1 MKHKINEKV
10 DNGYSLDLGKVIDDS
25 FEIFKKTFLIS
36 GLGYLLVGIVM
47 AVLYFF
53 LFIVVFGV
61 ADMANFVVE
70 LEVMKTT
77 SAYIVGMLGFT
88 VVYTAL
94 IAPLNAG
101 FLKLCYLAKK
111 NQTLEIGAIFEYYKG
126 KYAKDI
132 IVGSIIISFA
142 AVSLSTLFDLVGLS
156 FLGLIVQLI
165 LTWFTILFLPLVIFG
180 NQNFG
185 EAIEKSVKLVAKQP
199 FHIFVAL
206 VIAIIGVLLGIIAL
220 CIGILFT
227 TAYWPAM
234 TFALYDNIIGVEEE
248 SIIDEIG
255 TSEFNL

>member
-1 MKHKINEKV
+1 MENKINEKI
-10 DNGYSLDLGKVIDDS
+10 DKGYSLDLGKVIDDS

-61 ADMANFVVE
+61 ADMANFAVE
-70 LEVMKTT
+70 LEGMKTT
-77 SAYIVGMLGFT
+77 SVYIIGMLAFT

-111 NQTLEIGAIFEYYKG
+111 NKSLEIGTIFEYYKG
-126 KYAKDI
+126 KYVKDI
-132 IVGSIIISFA
+132 IAGSIIISIA
-142 AVSLSTLFDLVGLS
+142 SVGLSTLLDLVSLS
-156 FLGLIVQLI
+156 FLGFIIQII
-165 LTWFTILFLPLVIFG
+165 LAWFTILFLPLVIFG

-199 FHIFVAL
+199 IYIFAAL
-206 VIAIIGVLLGIIAL
+206 VIAVIGVLLGLIAL

-227 TAYWPAM
+227 IPYWPAM
-234 TFALYDNIIGVEEE
+234 TFALYDNIIGIEEE

-255 TSEFNL
+255 TSEFKL